1 MRKPLFIARQGRHP
15 HGLLGRLVAH
25 IMARE
30 TSAENKRAIEL
41 LGACDNDEILD
52 AGTGHG
58 ASIAHLARL
67 FPQAHITG
75 VDNSAVMMKV
85 AQRANRSFIRNGQVT
100 LEQAGSEDL
109 PFADD
114 TFDKILSVH
123 TLYFW
128 DPIETHLAE
137 FSRVLNAS
145 GRIVLGFRPAED
157 AAVVAKFPASVY
169 RFRTTDEVT
178 NLLES
183 AGLSVREVARNDQ
196 AGQSM
201 VWVVAEN
208 SASNCMR
215 SASTPVL

>member
-1 MRKPLFIARQGRHP
+1 MRKPLFIAKQGRHP

-25 IMARE
+25 IMARQ
-30 TSAENKRAIEL
+30 TSADNKRAIEL
-41 LGACDNDEILD
+41 LGARDNDDILD
-52 AGTGHG
+52 AGSGHG

-75 VDNSAVMMKV
+75 VDNSDVMMKV
-85 AQRANRSFIRNGQVT
+85 ARRANRSFIGKGQVT

-109 PFADD
+109 PFADN
-114 TFDKILSVH
+114 TFDKIFSVH

-128 DPIETHLAE
+128 NPIETHLAE
-137 FSRVLNAS
+137 FSRVLKPS

-157 AAVVAKFPASVY
+157 AIVVARFPSSVY

-178 NLLES
+178 NLMES
-183 AGLSVREVARNDQ
+183 VGLSVREVARNDQ
-196 AGQSM
+196 PGQSM

-208 SASNCMR
+208 SAASCSQPV
-215 SASTPVL
+215 SAMQ